1 MAGRCVRQNEAGGRH
16 NASCV
21 IGLGGLSDVA
31 DGDGVC
37 AVVGMRGDV
46 RPITRGGTENDRP
59 YAARR

>member
-1 MAGRCVRQNEAGGRH
+1 MADRCVRQNEAGGRH

-21 IGLGGLSDVA
+21 IGLGELFYVA

-46 RPITRGGTENDRP
+46 RPITGSNTENERP
-59 YAARR
+59 HAARR